1 MPSKIKYNYFPEIKA
16 FLAGRPRPTAI
27 AVNLTS
33 RCNQQCIYC
42 EIGQGIPSVVEDALT
57 VEDLCWIIDGAAALR
72 IPRVSLC
79 GGEPFLF
86 QGILEIVEHA
96 TLRHVRC
103 SITTNGMNVFRLDDR
118 AFEILRE
125 NGSDI
130 NLSIDSFEEEVQSIT
145 RGSEHALENA
155 LESLEKLLAENIP
168 VTVLAAISRHNYK
181 SLFTYIKT
189 AHELGIKQVL
199 FQPVIHA
206 SNYPD
211 RPVIAEK
218 NLINV
223 PFSDIDTLMTELE
236 KVLRFE
242 QKHDIST
249 NVYRIRPWIRA
260 YLESANGV
268 KKGWFFEEVLG
279 KYYCREIHAT
289 IDIAYDGG
297 IQPCGLTRAKVIIH
311 NANGKSLL
319 EIWQDA
325 TQVIK
330 SDISQGNF
338 YHYCNACC
346 NKFSRNMLASVMKY
360 PWKNR
365 KALGKLA
372 PLVLSRVVVQT
383 KKKLSIV
390 K

>member
-1 MPSKIKYNYFPEIKA
+1 
-16 FLAGRPRPTAI
+16 
-27 AVNLTS
+27 
-33 RCNQQCIYC
+33 
-42 EIGQGIPSVVEDALT
+42 
-57 VEDLCWIIDGAAALR
+57 
-72 IPRVSLC
+72 
-79 GGEPFLF
+79 
-86 QGILEIVEHA
+86 
-96 TLRHVRC
+96 
-103 SITTNGMNVFRLDDR
+103 
-118 AFEILRE
+118 
-125 NGSDI
+125 
-130 NLSIDSFEEEVQSIT
+130 
-145 RGSEHALENA
+145 
-155 LESLEKLLAENIP
+155 
-168 VTVLAAISRHNYK
+168 
-181 SLFTYIKT
+181 
-189 AHELGIKQVL
+189 LGIKQVL

-211 RPVIAEK
+211 RPVIDEK

-297 IQPCGLTRAKVIIH
+297 IQPCGLTRAKVNIH
-311 NANGKSLL
+311 EANGKSLL

-325 TQVIK
+325 TKVIK

-365 KALGKLA
+365 KAIGKLA
-372 PLVLSRVVVQT
+372 PLVLSRLINQT